1 MRATKGI
8 YKNKMG
14 VPERQA
20 VDEAVD
26 REIGSYVKL
35 LEKNQDLRIRVER
48 ALSQGMC
55 QSWWLVK
62 KREMHVDVGKL
73 LSEQGEYHLPW
84 QYFTYAVHTYAY
96 PRLNRCR

>member
-1 MRATKGI
+1 MVPYHWHAKIVYICSWQIYFDLSYVGLRKVRATRGI

-26 REIGSYVKL
+26 REIASYAKL

-48 ALSQGMC
+48 ALSQG
-55 QSWWLVK
+55 
-62 KREMHVDVGKL
+62 R
-73 LSEQGEYHLPW
+73 
-84 QYFTYAVHTYAY
+84 
-96 PRLNRCR
+96 